1 MDLVALLF
9 TLRQTHSTVDHPA
22 LIQRWLFMAVRTAPR
37 YPRILD
43 HVMAAHE
50 PPVTSQQML
59 LMVGRPVLILRIKL
73 MPVDIA
79 ELLELILVRATD
91 LKGQQ
96 HF

>member
-1 MDLVALLF
+1 
-9 TLRQTHSTVDHPA
+9 
-22 LIQRWLFMAVRTAPR
+22 
-37 YPRILD
+37 
-43 HVMAAHE
+43 MAAHE